1 MNDEYF
7 IYEAYQHIYES
18 VTFSIAEE
26 LQVTTMSHLSFNL
39 MYKTK
44 ADAFVK
50 SNLTDEEYK
59 AWKKDSSEKV
69 GEFIAMDGLEPD
81 DTEGNINFYTVGL
94 PERIIPKIVSFIK
107 YYIEEYNF
115 KLTSEPY
122 KEKSKKFESDV
133 IRFPV
138 QINQIFEKIP
148 EVNLANTNARTILID
163 LLQYPESVLRDY
175 EKLNTREFLMKIE
188 TLEDDERKI
197 QSSTTK
203 TSTNNNFTSF
213 GLTEERIKRI
223 LSDLKRLAQYAID
236 NHFSY
241 IQIS

>member
-1 MNDEYF
+1 MNDENC
-7 IYEAYQHIYES
+7 IWEAYQHIYES
-18 VTFSIAEE
+18 VTFSVGVESPINTISE
-26 LQVTTMSHLSFNL
+26 LGDNL
-39 MYKTK
+39 LIGSRVY
-44 ADAFVK
+44 DFIK
-50 SNLTDEEYK
+50 SNLTQEEMK
-59 AWKKDSSEKV
+59 AWNSKKYSD
-69 GEFIAMDGLEPD
+69 FITMDGTETEN
-81 DTEGNINFYTVGL
+81 TEGNINFYTVGF
-94 PERIIPKIVSFIK
+94 PERIIPKIVSFLK

-148 EVNLANTNARTILID
+148 EVNLANTNARIILID

-188 TLEDDERKI
+188 TVEDDERKI
-197 QSSTTK
+197 QSSTTR

-223 LSDLKRLAQYAID
+223 LSELKKLAQYAID

-241 IQIS
+241 IQIG

>member
-1 MNDEYF
+1 MNDENC
-7 IYEAYQHIYES
+7 IWEAYQHIYES

-39 MYKTK
+39 LYKTK
-44 ADAFVK
+44 ASEFVK
-50 SNLTDEEYK
+50 SNLTDEEMK
-59 AWKKDSSEKV
+59 TWEQKHHR
-69 GEFIAMDGLEPD
+69 EFIAMDGLEPD

-107 YYIEEYNF
+107 YHIEEYNF

-122 KEKSKKFESDV
+122 REKSKKFESDV

-148 EVNLANTNARTILID
+148 EVNLANTTTRIILID

-175 EKLNTREFLMKIE
+175 EKLNAREFLIKIE
-188 TLEDDERKI
+188 TVEDDERRI

-203 TSTNNNFTSF
+203 TSTNNNFTSL

-223 LSDLKRLAQYAID
+223 LSELKRLAQYAID